1 MIYSPERLIQE
12 WELPEVYR
20 MEHAKAVV
28 EPDEQPEGSTR
39 RRTAVTY
46 DDGMSEEQ
54 WLQVRSSLSLSSLS
68 LGYLC
73 TRVVGERKSACFLA
87 CLLLTLSD
95 VSDCEWWRR
104 TVSNIARGLSTGS

>member
-54 WLQVRSSLSLSSLS
+54 WLQVRSSLSLSAQL
-68 LGYLC
+68 
-73 TRVVGERKSACFLA
+73 FLKA
-87 CLLLTLSD
+87 IADSVKRNVD
-95 VSDCEWWRR
+95 YGGRR
-104 TVSNIARGLSTGS
+104 R

>member
-1 MIYSPERLIQE
+1 
-12 WELPEVYR
+12 VYR

-54 WLQVRSSLSLSSLS
+54 WLQVRSLS
-68 LGYLC
+68 
-73 TRVVGERKSACFLA
+73 FF
-87 CLLLTLSD
+87 
-95 VSDCEWWRR
+95 
-104 TVSNIARGLSTGS
+104 